1 MERRI
6 NSFNALSP
14 HEEKVLACS

>member
-14 HEEKVLACS
+14 YEKKVLAC